1 MADRTGGGPSGTVLP
16 LPPTIPLTL
25 LTWEI
30 TGHYPKDESRNGT
43 SERRDFLISH
53 VHDHLVEQELKPHVV
68 LFQEE
73 ISSEVAI
80 SPSVDSIWKGSK
92 RYHKWLQK
100 SECKEGTEPK
110 FEVLTMENLADQASS
125 LVPAGEKSEK
135 DAFAEAD
142 KGKGFADYLYIEDG
156 NEREMM
162 RLELPPRAVTRKL
175 RVTQGENEATIIV
188 VSFYNVHKRSIEDR
202 KRYIC
207 LFFNL
212 MCRLAHAHQCLV
224 LVGGDFNIHVG
235 KWREDVEQGFP
246 NRVHV
251 AGRYSPTP
259 RHSQF
264 NITDTFAVVYPP
276 RSRDPQRV
284 KCWFSPPLPIY
295 PFPVYTRE
303 SIYNRSVADS
313 DRHNFE
319 EVYFGENDNDKLRKL
334 LPETRQ
340 GTPNWKVLKYDFEH
354 DPVYVT
360 ATLQFLGF

>member
-1 MADRTGGGPSGTVLP
+1 MTLLHDISQDSNSCAFTPNSRTYIICRQAYLGNELLADVPFHSKRHYNGRIACGGPSGTVLP

-100 SECKEGTEPK
+100 SECNEGTEPK

-125 LVPAGEKSEK
+125 LVPAGEISEM

-142 KGKGFADYLYIEDG
+142 KGKGFAHYLYIEDG

-162 RLELPPRAVTRKL
+162 RLELPPRAVTCKL
-175 RVTQGENEATIIV
+175 RVIQGKNKATFGPALWFHHKQAIIKFPQCRVVPHTCGGGLCTYTPKGTFIMTLTTQL
-188 VSFYNVHKRSIEDR
+188 VHTCPTMSSIHL
-202 KRYIC
+202 Y
-207 LFFNL
+207 
-212 MCRLAHAHQCLV
+212 
-224 LVGGDFNIHVG
+224 
-235 KWREDVEQGFP
+235 
-246 NRVHV
+246 
-251 AGRYSPTP
+251 
-259 RHSQF
+259 
-264 NITDTFAVVYPP
+264 
-276 RSRDPQRV
+276 
-284 KCWFSPPLPIY
+284 
-295 PFPVYTRE
+295 
-303 SIYNRSVADS
+303 
-313 DRHNFE
+313 
-319 EVYFGENDNDKLRKL
+319 LR
-334 LPETRQ
+334 
-340 GTPNWKVLKYDFEH
+340 
-354 DPVYVT
+354 
-360 ATLQFLGF
+360 